1 MREAQVLQALRH
13 TSVPHAPLVATCA
26 DEDVLGAAVFYLMD
40 AVDGFNPAEELP
52 EGLNDYPA
60 RQRISID
67 ATDAL
72 AAIGALDYVDIGLD
86 GFGKPEGFLDR
97 QVARWVGERDNYLAL
112 ENYDGAPLPGY
123 ESIRDHLADNVPPA
137 FRVGLMHGDY
147 HLGNLLLE
155 HQTADVA
162 AVLDW
167 EMSTVGDPLMDL
179 GRYIAMWPDEHE
191 VIVDTGGIWEAG
203 PLPTPDTL
211 VERYVQRSGAEVEHL
226 QWYVVM
232 GCFKLGIVLEGTY
245 ARSRAGLAPE
255 QVGQLLHDASV
266 RLFERA
272 CRLIGVAP

>member
-1 MREAQVLQALRH
+1 M
-13 TSVPHAPLVATCA
+13 
-26 DEDVLGAAVFYLMD
+26 
-40 AVDGFNPAEELP
+40 
-52 EGLNDYPA
+52 
-60 RQRISID
+60 D

-72 AAIGALDYVDIGLD
+72 AAIGALDYVDIGLE
-86 GFGKPEGFLDR
+86 GFGKPEGFLER

-123 ESIRDHLADNVPPA
+123 ESIRDHLADNVPPT

-211 VERYVQRSGAEVEHL
+211 IERYVQRSGTEMEHL

-272 CRLIGVAP
+272 CRLIGVVP